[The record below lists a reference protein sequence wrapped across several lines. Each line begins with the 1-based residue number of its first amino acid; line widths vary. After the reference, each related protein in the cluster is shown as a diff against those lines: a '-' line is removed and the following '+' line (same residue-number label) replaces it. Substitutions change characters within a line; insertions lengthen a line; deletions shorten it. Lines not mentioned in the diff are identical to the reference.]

1 MNELGDIIIILIVFR
16 VFFGILGAWW
26 NGEKK
31 KDNFCQKTF
40 MSLLSVNC
48 YMYEPATLY
57 DSDLKL
63 FYKSPNNSFHFS
75 S

>member
-48 YMYEPATLY
+48 YMYKPAT
-57 DSDLKL
+57 
-63 FYKSPNNSFHFS
+63 P
-75 S
+75 